1 MSTADGTHIL
11 VDGGT
16 FDTQQPYYF
25 AEGSAERFGGE
36 YALVRINSEAPPQR
50 KGVAFVER
58 DNLNADKSDF
68 WAYLPGQ
75 RRVRKLPNTCCDA
88 PLPSASGVINFD
100 EPDVWNGRIDRY
112 DWTLIGKTEMYIPYN
127 SNRSLQA
134 SIDELLQPH
143 HLNPDHVRW
152 ELHRVWVV
160 EANLALGKRN
170 AMTRGRYYLD
180 EDTWTAVLADRWDAN
195 GVLAKTLWALPLV
208 LPDVPAVAAATSGG
222 HDMVT
227 GTWIA
232 MAVLNDKPA
241 PYKIMPRFPDSHFTA
256 DALAGEGVR

>member
-1 MSTADGTHIL
+1 M
-11 VDGGT
+11 
-16 FDTQQPYYF
+16 
-25 AEGSAERFGGE
+25 
-36 YALVRINSEAPPQR
+36 
-50 KGVAFVER
+50 
-58 DNLNADKSDF
+58 
-68 WAYLPGQ
+68 
-75 RRVRKLPNTCCDA
+75 
-88 PLPSASGVINFD
+88 
-100 EPDVWNGRIDRY
+100 
-112 DWTLIGKTEMYIPYN
+112 
-127 SNRSLQA
+127 
-134 SIDELLQPH
+134 
-143 HLNPDHVRW
+143 
-152 ELHRVWVV
+152 
-160 EANLALGKRN
+160 GKRN